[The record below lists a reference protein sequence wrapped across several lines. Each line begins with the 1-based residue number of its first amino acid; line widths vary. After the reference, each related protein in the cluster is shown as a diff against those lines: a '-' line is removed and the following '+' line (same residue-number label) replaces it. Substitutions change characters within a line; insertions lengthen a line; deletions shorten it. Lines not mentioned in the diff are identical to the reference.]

1 MSPNPYLESYPQSE
15 VETLTASGS
24 IQPNVDEHAN
34 LIVEKDVQSL
44 YSSSITIPLINVPV
58 NSTKVETKY
67 QVQFTEL

>member
-1 MSPNPYLESYPQSE
+1 MNPNPYLVDYPQGE
-15 VETLTASGS
+15 VESLITSGS
-24 IQPNVDEHAN
+24 IIPDVDENGN
-34 LIVEKDVQSL
+34 LMVEKNATSP